1 MYHMS
6 QPKKRKRYI
15 HVLVIFLSTNNQENS
30 EINTSKQRKILI
42 KHISLHQ
49 TSNTTCK

>member
-1 MYHMS
+1 MS
-6 QPKKRKRYI
+6 QPKRKKKYI
-15 HVLVIFLSTNNQENS
+15 HVLVIFLSINNQNNS

-49 TSNTTCK
+49 TSNTKCK

>member
-1 MYHMS
+1 MS
-6 QPKKRKRYI
+6 QPKREKKRYI
-15 HVLVIFLSTNNQENS
+15 HVLVIFLLTNNQNNS
-30 EINTSKQRKILI
+30 EINTSKQTKILI